1 MNMKKKIYSRPVIEV
16 IEPVEEEERRAGSDV
31 TSSDTG
37 LNFGGTDTDGVLDPL
52 SRMLNID
59 SFTSLESKLPPDL
72 Q

>member
-1 MNMKKKIYSRPVIEV
+1 MDMEKKIYSKPVIEV
-16 IEPVEEEERRAGSDV
+16 IEPMEEEELLAGSDV

-37 LNFGGTDTDGVLDPL
+37 LNFGGTDTDGILDPL

-59 SFTSLESKLPPDL
+59 PLTPLETKLPPDL

>member
-1 MNMKKKIYSRPVIEV
+1 MKKKIYSRPVIEV
-16 IEPVEEEERRAGSDV
+16 IEPVEEEELLAGSDV
-31 TSSDTG
+31 TISDIG

>member
-1 MNMKKKIYSRPVIEV
+1 MNMKKNIYSRPVIEV
-16 IEPVEEEERRAGSDV
+16 IEPVEEEELLAGSDV

-59 SFTSLESKLPPDL
+59 SFTSLEAKLPPDL